1 MKIRIAVSAEREQ
14 AVTEALLRAGFEL
27 DDEAELVVLE
37 NDRFASHLPVR
48 DEAGNRL
55 HLAVEDIV
63 SIESFGHSVVVRT
76 AEGSYQSAD
85 RLYQLCLILDPKQFL
100 RISNSVI
107 IQRRQHSLVCTIPL
121 HKRRTHRHADSR
133 YRACRYEMRQ
143 INILCSALYIS
154 IELVSR
160 FFCEARQSLDFFL

>member
-1 MKIRIAVSAEREQ
+1 MKIRIAVGPEREQ

-37 NDRFASHLPVR
+37 NDRFATHLPVR

-63 SIESFGHSVVVRT
+63 SIESFGHSVAVHGVD
-76 AEGSYQSAD
+76 GVYQTAD
-85 RLYQLCLILDPKQFL
+85 RLYQLCLLLDPKQFL

-107 IQRRQHSLVCTIPL
+107 IQRRHVKKIIPTMSMKFVL
-121 HKRRTHRHADSR
+121 ALADGSKVDVTR
-133 YRACRYEMRQ
+133 SYY
-143 INILCSALYIS
+143 NNFKS
-154 IELVSR
+154 
-160 FFCEARQSLDFFL
+160 FFGI

>member
-63 SIESFGHSVVVRT
+63 SIESFGHSVVVHG
-76 AEGSYQSAD
+76 EDGSYQTAD
-85 RLYQLCLILDPKQFL
+85 RLYQLCLLLDPKQFL

-107 IQRRQHSLVCTIPL
+107 IQRRHVKKIIPTMSMKFVLVM
-121 HKRRTHRHADSR
+121 ADGSKVDVTR
-133 YRACRYEMRQ
+133 SYY
-143 INILCSALYIS
+143 NSFKS
-154 IELVSR
+154 
-160 FFCEARQSLDFFL
+160 FFGI

>member
-48 DEAGNRL
+48 DEVGNRL

-63 SIESFGHSVVVRT
+63 SIESFGHSVVVHGVD
-76 AEGSYQSAD
+76 GSYQTAD
-85 RLYQLCLILDPKQFL
+85 RLYQLCLLLDPKQFL

-107 IQRRQHSLVCTIPL
+107 IQRRHVKKILPTMSMKFVLVL
-121 HKRRTHRHADSR
+121 ADGSKVDVTR
-133 YRACRYEMRQ
+133 SYY
-143 INILCSALYIS
+143 NSFKS
-154 IELVSR
+154 
-160 FFCEARQSLDFFL
+160 FFGI

>member
-63 SIESFGHSVVVRT
+63 SIESFGHSVVVHSVD
-76 AEGSYQSAD
+76 GSYQTAD
-85 RLYQLCLILDPKQFL
+85 RLYQLCLLLDPKQFL

-107 IQRRQHSLVCTIPL
+107 IQRRHVKKILPTMSMKFILVL
-121 HKRRTHRHADSR
+121 ADGSKVDVTR
-133 YRACRYEMRQ
+133 SYY
-143 INILCSALYIS
+143 NSFKS
-154 IELVSR
+154 
-160 FFCEARQSLDFFL
+160 FFGI

>member
-55 HLAVEDIV
+55 HLAVEEII
-63 SIESFGHSVVVRT
+63 SIESFGHSVIVRT
-76 AEGSYQSAD
+76 AEASYQSAD

-107 IQRRQHSLVCTIPL
+107 IQRSQVKKILPTMSMKFIIIL
-121 HKRRTHRHADSR
+121 ADGSKVDVTR
-133 YRACRYEMRQ
+133 SYY
-143 INILCSALYIS
+143 NNFKS
-154 IELVSR
+154 
-160 FFCEARQSLDFFL
+160 FFGI

>member
-48 DEAGNRL
+48 DEVGNRL

-63 SIESFGHSVVVRT
+63 SIESFGHSVAVHGVD
-76 AEGSYQSAD
+76 GVYQTAD
-85 RLYQLCLILDPKQFL
+85 RLYQLCLLLDPKQFL

-107 IQRRQHSLVCTIPL
+107 IQRRHVKKILPTMSMKFVLVL
-121 HKRRTHRHADSR
+121 ADGSKVDVTR
-133 YRACRYEMRQ
+133 SYY
-143 INILCSALYIS
+143 NSFKS
-154 IELVSR
+154 
-160 FFCEARQSLDFFL
+160 FFGI

>member
-63 SIESFGHSVVVRT
+63 FIESFGHSVVVHGVD
-76 AEGSYQSAD
+76 GSYQTAD
-85 RLYQLCLILDPKQFL
+85 RLYQLCLLLDPKQFL

-107 IQRRQHSLVCTIPL
+107 IQRRHVKKIIPTMSMKFVLVL
-121 HKRRTHRHADSR
+121 ADGSKVDVTR
-133 YRACRYEMRQ
+133 SYY
-143 INILCSALYIS
+143 NSFKS
-154 IELVSR
+154 
-160 FFCEARQSLDFFL
+160 FFGI

>member
-1 MKIRIAVSAEREQ
+1 MKIRIAVGPEREPE
-14 AVTEALLRAGFEL
+14 VTAAMLQAGFEV

-63 SIESFGHSVVVRT
+63 SIESFGHSVVVHSVD
-76 AEGSYQSAD
+76 GSYQTAD
-85 RLYQLCLILDPKQFL
+85 RLYQLCLLLDPKQFL

-107 IQRRQHSLVCTIPL
+107 IQRRHVKKILPTMSMKFVLVL
-121 HKRRTHRHADSR
+121 ADGSKVDVTR
-133 YRACRYEMRQ
+133 SYY
-143 INILCSALYIS
+143 NSFKS
-154 IELVSR
+154 
-160 FFCEARQSLDFFL
+160 FFGI

>member
-63 SIESFGHSVVVRT
+63 SIESFGHSVVVHG
-76 AEGSYQSAD
+76 ADGSYQTAD
-85 RLYQLCLILDPKQFL
+85 RLYQLCLLLDPKQFL

-107 IQRRQHSLVCTIPL
+107 IQRRHVKKILPTMSMKFILVM
-121 HKRRTHRHADSR
+121 ADGSKVDVTR
-133 YRACRYEMRQ
+133 SYY
-143 INILCSALYIS
+143 NSFKS
-154 IELVSR
+154 
-160 FFCEARQSLDFFL
+160 FFGI

>member
-107 IQRRQHSLVCTIPL
+107 IQRRHVKKIIPTMSMKFVLVL
-121 HKRRTHRHADSR
+121 ADGSKVDVTR
-133 YRACRYEMRQ
+133 SYY
-143 INILCSALYIS
+143 NSFKS
-154 IELVSR
+154 
-160 FFCEARQSLDFFL
+160 FFGI